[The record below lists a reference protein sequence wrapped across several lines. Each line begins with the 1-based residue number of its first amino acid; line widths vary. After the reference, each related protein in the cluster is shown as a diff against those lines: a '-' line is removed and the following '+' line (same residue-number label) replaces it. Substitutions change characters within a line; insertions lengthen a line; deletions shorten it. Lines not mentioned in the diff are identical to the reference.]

1 MSRQATLNVVDD
13 EEMSSQGSVN
23 APVARPSSPLVQGPT
38 YQTPSGLP
46 PWPGSPMEQ
55 VQAAAVPM
63 QQSVVA
69 GPRGGSTATTLPVQQ
84 STEVL
89 AAPTVPVDSP
99 TRAETQQAFAE
110 VSSALRGVSSQ
121 HEEVRS
127 EMQELASGME
137 ALRRARASDVETT
150 AQVQAT
156 LQRTISA
163 SSSMEFRLEQ
173 TAEEQRKAREAAE
186 EARQASAMALER
198 AAQLKREQERTT
210 Q

>member
-1 MSRQATLNVVDD
+1 MLNVVDD

-23 APVARPSSPLVQGPT
+23 APVARPTSPVVQGPT
-38 YQTPSGLP
+38 YQAPSGLP
-46 PWPGSPMEQ
+46 VLPRGSILAEEAPT
-55 VQAAAVPM
+55 
-63 QQSVVA
+63 QQSIFA
-69 GPRGGSTATTLPVQQ
+69 GPLGDSAATTIPVQ
-84 STEVL
+84 STEVF

-99 TRAETQQAFAE
+99 TRAETEKAFAE

-127 EMQELASGME
+127 GMQELASGVE

-163 SSSMEFRLEQ
+163 SSSMEYRLEQ

-186 EARQASAMALER
+186 EARRASAMHWKELLSYR
-198 AAQLKREQERTT
+198 RNKKRRRSKLNKR
-210 Q
+210 

>member
-1 MSRQATLNVVDD
+1 MVDD

-23 APVARPSSPLVQGPT
+23 APVARPTSPVVQGPT
-38 YQTPSGLP
+38 YQAPSGLP
-46 PWPGSPMEQ
+46 PWPVLPRESILAE
-55 VQAAAVPM
+55 AAPT
-63 QQSVVA
+63 QQSIFA
-69 GPRGGSTATTLPVQQ
+69 GPLGGSAATTIPVQ

-99 TRAETQQAFAE
+99 TRAETEKAFAE

-127 EMQELASGME
+127 GMQELASGVE